1 MSTEFQEEAAG
12 VRAGPVVLLIAK
24 RVPNTAAAQCD
35 LARRVVI
42 MEAATA

>member
-1 MSTEFQEEAAG
+1 ME
-12 VRAGPVVLLIAK
+12 PLLPPIERIQTGS
-24 RVPNTAAAQCD
+24 RVPGRPIFPSTAAAQCD